1 MVLNIYLNLKYALYK
16 MLYKCDHCNYCTKR
30 LCDLRR
36 HETRK
41 NSCYKHLIVN
51 NDNVIEETNV
61 NDNVETN
68 VNGILET
75 TITPIDNSK
84 NEVFVCKKCNKEFI
98 SKKGF
103 VKHESKCNGLHPL
116 QCPVCLKMFKSSVG
130 KSQHKR
136 YVKCIP
142 VASSSVINNN
152 NTYNDNSINTTNNNN
167 VHIHLPCNFDKI
179 SKQDILDLVRE
190 MGQKEYIE
198 SVDEN
203 LESGTYVIPRT
214 VDKIYFNDKFP
225 RMQVIKKE
233 RRNDK
238 MIKVHIGN
246 GVWERRMS
254 NDISKKL
261 VRSVEDYHTPY
272 IHYIQD
278 KHKDERIGSVKW
290 KQVTRP
296 LKTLGNT
303 MVWFDGFRGTE
314 FERIGIQLNYPD
326 EEDDDKKIKQSRK
339 TLQLLLQEA
348 IYDKSITSITNS

>member
-1 MVLNIYLNLKYALYK
+1 

-30 LCDLRR
+30 LRDLRR

-51 NDNVIEETNV
+51 NDNSNETNI
-61 NDNVETN
+61 DVEVDVDENTST
-68 VNGILET
+68 T
-75 TITPIDNSK
+75 TIN
-84 NEVFVCKKCNKEFI
+84 NEQHNVLKCKKCEKEFKTK
-98 SKKGF
+98 SGL
-103 VKHESKCNGLHPL
+103 VKHEGHCNGLHPL
-116 QCPVCLKMFKSSVG
+116 QCPVCLKMFKSKHG

-142 VASSSVINNN
+142 VVSSSVINNN

-198 SVDEN
+198 SVDGN

-214 VDKIYFNDKFP
+214 VDKIYFNDRFP
-225 RMQVIKKE
+225 HMQVLKKE

-254 NDISKKL
+254 NDVSKKL

-278 KHKDERIGSVKW
+278 KHKDEQIGSVKW

-348 IYDKSITSITNS
+348 IYDKNITSIMNS

>member
-1 MVLNIYLNLKYALYK
+1 MIQN
-16 MLYKCDHCNYCTKR
+16 
-30 LCDLRR
+30 
-36 HETRK
+36 E
-41 NSCYKHLIVN
+41 N
-51 NDNVIEETNV
+51 NDTE
-61 NDNVETN
+61 VETQE
-68 VNGILET
+68 IEKT
-75 TITPIDNSK
+75 TITPVDNSK
-84 NEVFVCKKCNKEFI
+84 KEVFVCKKCNKEFKTK
-98 SKKGF
+98 SGL
-103 VKHESKCNGLHPL
+103 VKHESNCNGLHPL
-116 QCPVCLKMFKSSVG
+116 QCPICLKMFKSKHG

-136 YVKCIP
+136 YVKCTP

-198 SVDEN
+198 SVNEN

-225 RMQVIKKE
+225 HMRVLKKE

-238 MIKVHIGN
+238 IIKVHIGN
-246 GVWERRMS
+246 GVWERRMTS
-254 NDISKKL
+254 DILKQL
-261 VRSVEDYHTPY
+261 IQTVEDYHTPY
-272 IHYIQD
+272 IHHLQD
-278 KHKDERIGSVKW
+278 KYKDNEDDSVW
-290 KQVTRP
+290 KQMTIN
-296 LKTLGNT
+296 LQTLGNT